1 MDQTL
6 FLDQQN
12 MPNSSLYMV
21 STPIGNLGDITYRAV
36 HILRSVDG
44 IACEDTRH
52 TSHLLQSLGIH
63 KPLMAIHEHN
73 ENAAAS
79 SLINRLSKGER
90 WAYVCDAGT
99 PCISDPGARLVHEVR
114 LAGYQI
120 FPIPGPSAITAL
132 LSVAGQLT
140 FGWNGEFQFLGF
152 LPLKGKDRLDVFEF
166 INKSIQATVFY
177 ESPQRIKA
185 TLNDLLL
192 NIADHARSLVI
203 GRELTKKFE
212 TISHLTLKDLPLWL
226 SSHLEERGEFC
237 LILGGAHSDPNHL
250 GSTPNESVVN
260 LTKLSEVLSFYLG
273 SKQIAEVFSK
283 AQLMSKNDAY
293 DLALK
298 TKNPS
303 TDG

>member
-1 MDQTL
+1 MDQTF

-12 MPNSSLYMV
+12 MPNSSLYVV

-52 TSHLLQSLGIH
+52 TSHLLKSLGIH

-73 ENAAAS
+73 ENAAAN
-79 SLINRLSKGER
+79 SLINHLQLGER

-99 PCISDPGARLVHEVR
+99 PSISDPGARLVHEVR

-120 FPIPGPSAITAL
+120 FPIPGPSAITTL
-132 LSVAGQLT
+132 LSVAGQLAHSR
-140 FGWNGEFQFLGF
+140 NGEFQFLGF
-152 LPLKGKDRLDVFEF
+152 LPLKGKDRSDVFEV
-166 INKSIQATVFY
+166 INKSIQSTVFY
-177 ESPQRIKA
+177 ESPQRIKN
-185 TLNDLLL
+185 TLNDILQNL
-192 NIADHARSLVI
+192 NDHTRSIVI

-212 TISHLTLKDLPLWL
+212 TISCLTLQDLPIWL

-237 LILGGAHSDPNHL
+237 IILGGARHDQNHL
-250 GSTPNESVVN
+250 GLDTSDSVVN
-260 LTKLSEVLSFYLG
+260 LSKLSEILSSYLG

-283 AQLMSKNDAY
+283 AHLMSKNDAY

-298 TKNPS
+298 TKSPS
-303 TDG
+303 NDG

>member
-1 MDQTL
+1 MDQTF

-12 MPNSSLYMV
+12 MPKSSLYV
-21 STPIGNLGDITYRAV
+21 VGTPIGNLGDITYRAV

-63 KPLMAIHEHN
+63 KPLMALHEHN
-73 ENAAAS
+73 ENTAAG
-79 SLINRLSKGER
+79 SLINRLQMGER

-99 PCISDPGARLVHEVR
+99 PSISDPGARLVHEVQR
-114 LAGYQI
+114 AGYQV
-120 FPIPGPSAITAL
+120 FPIPGPSAITTL

-140 FGWNGEFQFLGF
+140 HSRHGEFQFLGF
-152 LPLKGKDRLDVFEF
+152 LPLKGKDRSDVFDF
-166 INKSIQATVFY
+166 INKSIPATVFF
-177 ESPQRIKA
+177 ESPQRIKH

-192 NIADHARSLVI
+192 HMNDHSRTLVI

-212 TISHLTLKDLPLWL
+212 TLSYLTLQDLPLWL
-226 SSHLEERGEFC
+226 SSNLEERGEFC
-237 LILGGAHSDPNHL
+237 IILGGANTDPNHL
-250 GSTPNESVVN
+250 GLTPNDCVVN
-260 LTKLSEVLSFYLG
+260 LPKLSETLSSYLG

-283 AQLMSKNDAY
+283 ANLMSKNDAY

-298 TKNPS
+298 VKNPS
-303 TDG
+303 KDG

>member
-1 MDQTL
+1 MDQTF

-12 MPNSSLYMV
+12 MPNSSLYVV

-73 ENAAAS
+73 ENAAAN
-79 SLINRLSKGER
+79 SLINHLQLGER

-99 PCISDPGARLVHEVR
+99 PSISDPGARLVHEVR

-120 FPIPGPSAITAL
+120 FPIPGPSAITTL
-132 LSVAGQLT
+132 LSVAGQLAHSR
-140 FGWNGEFQFLGF
+140 NGEFQFLGF
-152 LPLKGKDRLDVFEF
+152 LPLKGKDRSDVFEV
-166 INKSIQATVFY
+166 INKSIQSTVFY
-177 ESPQRIKA
+177 ESPQRIKN
-185 TLNDLLL
+185 TLNDILQNL
-192 NIADHARSLVI
+192 NDHTRSIVI

-212 TISHLTLKDLPLWL
+212 TISCLTLQDLPIWL

-237 LILGGAHSDPNHL
+237 IILGGAHDQNHL
-250 GSTPNESVVN
+250 GLDTSDSVVN
-260 LTKLSEVLSFYLG
+260 LSKLSEILSSYLG

-283 AQLMSKNDAY
+283 AHLMSKNDAY

-298 TKNPS
+298 TKSPS
-303 TDG
+303 NDG

>member
-1 MDQTL
+1 MDQTI

-12 MPNSSLYMV
+12 MPKSSLYMV
-21 STPIGNLGDITYRAV
+21 STPIGNLGDITYRGV

-73 ENAAAS
+73 ENSAAI
-79 SLINRLSKGER
+79 SLINRLQMGER

-99 PCISDPGARLVHEVR
+99 PSISDPGARLVHEVR

-120 FPIPGPSAITAL
+120 LPIPGPSAITAL

-140 FGWNGEFQFLGF
+140 HSQRGEFQFLGF
-152 LPLKGKDRLDVFEF
+152 LPLKGKGRSDVFDL

-177 ESPQRIKA
+177 ESPQRIKN
-185 TLNDLLL
+185 TLNDILQNL
-192 NIADHARSLVI
+192 NDHTRSIVI

-212 TISHLTLKDLPLWL
+212 TISYLTLSDLPLWL

-237 LILGGAHSDPNHL
+237 IILGGAHSDPNRHGL
-250 GSTPNESVVN
+250 VTSDCIVN
-260 LTKLSEVLSFYLG
+260 LPKLAEVLSSYLG

-303 TDG
+303 NDG

>member
-1 MDQTL
+1 MDQTF

-12 MPNSSLYMV
+12 MPNSSLYVV

-36 HILRSVDG
+36 HILRSMDG

-63 KPLMAIHEHN
+63 KPLMAIHKHN
-73 ENAAAS
+73 ENTAAS
-79 SLINRLSKGER
+79 SLINHLQLGER

-99 PCISDPGARLVHEVR
+99 PSISDPGARLVHEVR
-114 LAGYQI
+114 LAGFQI
-120 FPIPGPSAITAL
+120 FPIPVPRAITTL

-140 FGWNGEFQFLGF
+140 HGEFQFLGF
-152 LPLKGKDRLDVFEF
+152 LPLKGKDRSGVFDS
-166 INKSIQATVFY
+166 INKSIPATVFY
-177 ESPQRIKA
+177 ESPQRINN

-192 NIADHARSLVI
+192 YISDHSRSIVI

-212 TISHLTLKDLPLWL
+212 TIAYLTLQDLPLWL

-237 LILGGAHSDPNHL
+237 IILGGAHPGQNHL
-250 GSTPNESVVN
+250 GLNTSDSVVN
-260 LTKLSEVLSFYLG
+260 LPKLSEVLSSYLG

-303 TDG
+303 NDG

>member
-1 MDQTL
+1 MDQTI

-12 MPNSSLYMV
+12 MPKSSLYMV
-21 STPIGNLGDITYRAV
+21 STPIGNLGDITYRGA

-73 ENAAAS
+73 ENAAAV
-79 SLINRLSKGER
+79 SLINRLQMGER

-99 PCISDPGARLVHEVR
+99 PSISDPGARLVHEVR

-120 FPIPGPSAITAL
+120 LPIPGPSAITAL

-140 FGWNGEFQFLGF
+140 HSQRGEFQFLGF
-152 LPLKGKDRLDVFEF
+152 LPLKGKGRSDVFDL

-177 ESPQRIKA
+177 ESPQRIKN
-185 TLNDLLL
+185 TLNDILQNL
-192 NIADHARSLVI
+192 NDHTRSIVI

-212 TISHLTLKDLPLWL
+212 TISYLTLSDLPLWL
-226 SSHLEERGEFC
+226 SSKLEERGEFC
-237 LILGGAHSDPNHL
+237 IILGGAHSDPNRPGL
-250 GSTPNESVVN
+250 DTSDCTVN
-260 LTKLSEVLSFYLG
+260 LPKLAEVLSFYLG

-293 DLALK
+293 ELALK

-303 TDG
+303 NDG

>member
-1 MDQTL
+1 MDQTF

-12 MPNSSLYMV
+12 VPNSSLYV
-21 STPIGNLGDITYRAV
+21 VGTPIGNLGDITYRAV

-63 KPLMAIHEHN
+63 KPLLAIHEHN
-73 ENAAAS
+73 ENSAAS
-79 SLINRLSKGER
+79 SLINHLQLGER

-99 PCISDPGARLVHEVR
+99 PSISDPGARLVNEVR

-120 FPIPGPSAITAL
+120 FPIPGPSAITTL

-140 FGWNGEFQFLGF
+140 HSRNGEFQFLGF
-152 LPLKGKDRLDVFEF
+152 LPLKGKDRSNIFEV
-166 INKSIQATVFY
+166 INKSIQSTVFY
-177 ESPQRIKA
+177 ESPQRIKN
-185 TLNDLLL
+185 TLNDILL
-192 NIADHARSLVI
+192 NLNDHTRSIVI

-212 TISHLTLKDLPLWL
+212 TISCLTLQDLPTCL

-237 LILGGAHSDPNHL
+237 IILGGAHHDQNQIGLNS
-250 GSTPNESVVN
+250 SESVVN
-260 LTKLSEVLSFYLG
+260 LPKLSEILSSYLG

-283 AQLMSKNDAY
+283 AHLMSKNDAY

-303 TDG
+303 NDG

>member
-1 MDQTL
+1 MDQTF

-12 MPNSSLYMV
+12 MPNSSLYVV

-73 ENAAAS
+73 ENAAAN
-79 SLINRLSKGER
+79 SLINHLQLGER

-99 PCISDPGARLVHEVR
+99 PSISDPGARLVHEVR

-120 FPIPGPSAITAL
+120 FPIPGPSAITTL
-132 LSVAGQLT
+132 LSVAGQLAHSR
-140 FGWNGEFQFLGF
+140 NGEFQFLGF
-152 LPLKGKDRLDVFEF
+152 LPLKGKDRSDVFEV
-166 INKSIQATVFY
+166 INKSIQSTVFY
-177 ESPQRIKA
+177 ESPQRIKN
-185 TLNDLLL
+185 TLNDILQNL
-192 NIADHARSLVI
+192 NDHTRSIVI

-212 TISHLTLKDLPLWL
+212 TISCLTLQDLPIWL

-237 LILGGAHSDPNHL
+237 IILGGARHDQNHL
-250 GSTPNESVVN
+250 GLDTSDSVVN
-260 LTKLSEVLSFYLG
+260 LSKLSEILSSYLG

-283 AQLMSKNDAY
+283 AHLMSKNDAY

-298 TKNPS
+298 TKSPS
-303 TDG
+303 NDG

>member
-1 MDQTL
+1 MDQTI

-12 MPNSSLYMV
+12 MPKSSLYMV
-21 STPIGNLGDITYRAV
+21 STPIGNLGDITYRGV

-73 ENAAAS
+73 ENAAAV
-79 SLINRLSKGER
+79 SLINRLQMGER

-99 PCISDPGARLVHEVR
+99 PSISDPGARLVHEVR

-120 FPIPGPSAITAL
+120 LPIPGPSAITAL

-140 FGWNGEFQFLGF
+140 HSQRGEFQFLGF
-152 LPLKGKDRLDVFEF
+152 LPLKGKGRSDVFDL

-177 ESPQRIKA
+177 ESPQRIKN
-185 TLNDLLL
+185 TLNDILQNL
-192 NIADHARSLVI
+192 NDHTRSIVI

-212 TISHLTLKDLPLWL
+212 TISYLTLSDLPLWL
-226 SSHLEERGEFC
+226 SSKLEERGEFC
-237 LILGGAHSDPNHL
+237 IILGGAHSDPNRPGL
-250 GSTPNESVVN
+250 DTSDCTVN
-260 LTKLSEVLSFYLG
+260 LPKLAEVLSFYLG

-293 DLALK
+293 ELALK

-303 TDG
+303 NDG

>member
-1 MDQTL
+1 MDQTF

-12 MPNSSLYMV
+12 MPNSSLYIV
-21 STPIGNLGDITYRAV
+21 STPIGNLGDITYRAA

-44 IACEDTRH
+44 ISCEDTRH

-79 SLINRLSKGER
+79 SLINHLQMGER

-99 PCISDPGARLVHEVR
+99 PSISDPGARLVHEVR

-120 FPIPGPSAITAL
+120 LPIPGPSAITTL

-140 FGWNGEFQFLGF
+140 HGRHGEFQFLGF
-152 LPLKGKDRLDVFEF
+152 LPLKGKGRSDIFDF
-166 INKSIQATVFY
+166 INKSLLATIFY
-177 ESPQRIKA
+177 ESPQRIKN

-192 NIADHARSLVI
+192 SINDHSRSLVI

-212 TISHLTLKDLPLWL
+212 TISYLTLLDLPLWL
-226 SSHLEERGEFC
+226 GSHLEERGEFC
-237 LILGGAHSDPNHL
+237 IILGGANPSPSQSGLTIND
-250 GSTPNESVVN
+250 SIVN
-260 LTKLSEVLSFYLG
+260 LSMLSEVLSSYLG

-293 DLALK
+293 ELALK

-303 TDG
+303 KDG

>member
-1 MDQTL
+1 MDQTF

-12 MPNSSLYMV
+12 MPNSSLYVV

-52 TSHLLQSLGIH
+52 TSHLLKSLGIH

-73 ENAAAS
+73 ENTAAN
-79 SLINRLSKGER
+79 SLINHLQLGER

-99 PCISDPGARLVHEVR
+99 PSISDPGARLVNEVR

-120 FPIPGPSAITAL
+120 FPIPGPSAITTL
-132 LSVAGQLT
+132 LSVSGQLT
-140 FGWNGEFQFLGF
+140 HGRNGEFQFLGF
-152 LPLKGKDRLDVFEF
+152 LPLKGKDRSSVFDF
-166 INKSIQATVFY
+166 INKSIPASVFY
-177 ESPQRIKA
+177 ESPQRIKS

-192 NIADHARSLVI
+192 NMSDHSRSIVI

-212 TISHLTLKDLPLWL
+212 TISYLKLQDLPLWI
-226 SSHLEERGEFC
+226 SSDLEERGEFC
-237 LILGGAHSDPNHL
+237 IILGGAHQDQNHL
-250 GSTPNESVVN
+250 GLNTSDSVVN
-260 LTKLSEVLSFYLG
+260 LPKLSEILSSYLG

-283 AQLMSKNDAY
+283 AQLMTKNDAY

-303 TDG
+303 KDG